1 MEIEKMI
8 TPRFRKILELIP
20 NCNTVADIGTDHAYI
35 PVYLVN
41 KGVAKKA
48 IAMDLRE
55 GPLKRA
61 EATVVKYNAKD
72 KTELR
77 LSDGLEK
84 LLPDEA
90 DVIVI
95 AGMGGLLINEI
106 LEKNAKKHKNA
117 LFVLQPMTAEV
128 EVRKYLED
136 NGFVIVDERLAREDN
151 KIYQVMSVRF
161 GNMKIENEVNYHLG
175 IKLFENN
182 DENLEYAIN
191 KLIKKY
197 EVILQGLKTA
207 KNADNEKADYAKMMI
222 EELGKIRK

>member
-35 PVYLVN
+35 PVYIVN
-41 KGVAKKA
+41 KGEAKKA

-84 LLPDEA
+84 LSPDEA

-161 GNMKIENEVNYHLG
+161 GKMKIENEVNYHLG

-191 KLIKKY
+191 KLIRKY

-222 EELGKIRK
+222 EELEKIRN

>member
-41 KGVAKKA
+41 KGEAKKA

-61 EATVVKYNAKD
+61 EATVVKYNAKE

-175 IKLFENN
+175 IKLFQNN

-222 EELGKIRK
+222 EELGKIRN

>member
-20 NCNTVADIGTDHAYI
+20 NCETVADIGTDHAYI

-41 KGVAKKA
+41 KGIAKKA

-61 EATVVKYNAKD
+61 EATVLKYNAKD

-84 LLPDEA
+84 LSPDEA

-117 LFVLQPMTAEV
+117 LFVLQPMTAEF
-128 EVRKYLED
+128 EVRKYLEE

-161 GNMKIENEVNYHLG
+161 GKMKIENEVNYHLG

-182 DENLEYAIN
+182 DENLEYAIY

-207 KNADNEKADYAKMMI
+207 KNADNDKADYAKMMI
-222 EELGKIRK
+222 EELKKII

>member
-191 KLIKKY
+191 KLIRKY

-207 KNADNEKADYAKMMI
+207 KNADNKKADYAKMMI

>member
-41 KGVAKKA
+41 KGEAKKA

-61 EATVVKYNAKD
+61 EATVVKYNAKE

-222 EELGKIRK
+222 EELGKIRN